1 MLRRSAVG
9 KWIGGSV
16 GRWGGGA
23 VGAEIRKLIG
33 DYKVWVALPAR
44 ALKYRRS
51 PLLLSIQHKP
61 TRLPQLAPLRHFL
74 AQSFSKR
81 PRAIKP

>member
-1 MLRRSAVG
+1 MLRCGMVG
-9 KWIGGSV
+9 KWT
-16 GRWGGGA
+16 GGA
-23 VGAEIRKLIG
+23 VGAETGKLIR
-33 DYKVWVALPAR
+33 DYKVWGALPAR